1 MMKTTV
7 YTIHNGDGTH
17 FIIWHV
23 NFPKYTKNPYKC
35 IKCSNYLLTQSLFP
49 MINIYFSKSTF
60 LSWKWPVLNKELHVQ
75 VFSYD
80 MVKYLPLFLN
90 VIISKTSFQNT
101 CTINSKCRLNLYPFL
116 FYILIFYTFVHVT
129 IFNIF
134 FNLSLTVWFWEEKCI
149 IPHLVLL
156 YVNNIWGIRANI
168 LIFVIGCLLCHHH
181 RRKPTAK

>member
-80 MVKYLPLFLN
+80 KVKYLPLFLS
-90 VIISKTSFQNT
+90 VIISKTSFQYT
-101 CTINSKCRLNLYPFL
+101 CTINSKCRLILCPF
-116 FYILIFYTFVHVT
+116 
-129 IFNIF
+129 F
-134 FNLSLTVWFWEEKCI
+134 FLHTNFLHFCTCN
-149 IPHLVLL
+149 HL
-156 YVNNIWGIRANI
+156 
-168 LIFVIGCLLCHHH
+168 
-181 RRKPTAK
+181 

>member
-1 MMKTTV
+1 MALFKNLVFRKVDFWSIKIIKNIISKTKQIRKLDSKVWSFKIMFWSIFVRVQDVILTLKISYV
-7 YTIHNGDGTH
+7 FNVFFSTSYNVVFWLFNVVNHNQRIFNVGTTSYACWDGTH

-90 VIISKTSFQNT
+90 VIISKTSF
-101 CTINSKCRLNLYPFL
+101 
-116 FYILIFYTFVHVT
+116 
-129 IFNIF
+129 
-134 FNLSLTVWFWEEKCI
+134 
-149 IPHLVLL
+149 
-156 YVNNIWGIRANI
+156 
-168 LIFVIGCLLCHHH
+168 
-181 RRKPTAK
+181 